1 MTHPTRLGALA
12 ALLLSAAPLWAQD
25 APAEA
30 PAEDLAAEAPP
41 EAADAPSE
49 ATAPAEA
56 PTETAEPAAPAEA
69 PTRNTVVASVNG
81 TDITLGQVVAAAT
94 QLPPEYRQL
103 PPDVLFQGI
112 TDQLVQQEL
121 LAQTVTEEPAR
132 VAVALEVERRQ
143 LLAGEAVVAL
153 GEAAVTDE
161 AVEAAYDADYASAEP
176 QTEWSASHILVDTEE
191 EALAAKARLDAGE
204 DFAALATEL
213 STDTGSGAQGGTL
226 GFFAPGMM
234 VPEFEAGVAALEVGA
249 VSDPVQSQ
257 FGWHLIRLDETR
269 PVAVPALDEVRGE
282 IEAGLREAA
291 IAARLAE
298 LEAAGEVTRP
308 EPGAFDPALVG
319 DTSLLAD

>member
-30 PAEDLAAEAPP
+30 PAEDPAAEAPP
-41 EAADAPSE
+41 EAADAPSG

-161 AVEAAYDADYASAEP
+161 AVQAAYDADYASAEP
-176 QTEWSASHILVDTEE
+176 QTEWSASHI
-191 EALAAKARLDAGE
+191 
-204 DFAALATEL
+204 
-213 STDTGSGAQGGTL
+213 S
-226 GFFAPGMM
+226 
-234 VPEFEAGVAALEVGA
+234 
-249 VSDPVQSQ
+249 
-257 FGWHLIRLDETR
+257 
-269 PVAVPALDEVRGE
+269 
-282 IEAGLREAA
+282 
-291 IAARLAE
+291 
-298 LEAAGEVTRP
+298 
-308 EPGAFDPALVG
+308 
-319 DTSLLAD
+319 